1 MKGWNCLRSWQFSS
15 VCYEGFAPVSHSVI
29 RRAARSANP
38 ATRGNIESAEMTN
51 TDRKERK
58 KTMKRTMRHT
68 LSITAGAAVL
78 GAAQAA
84 SAQTEIE
91 FWHAFTGRLGDLV
104 AEQVETF
111 NSSQSDY
118 VVSASHKGNY
128 SETLNAGIAAFR
140 AGEQPH
146 ILMVFEVGTATMMA
160 AKGAIRPIY
169 QVMVDAG
176 ADFDQTAYI
185 GSVKGYYTSPDGNML
200 SLPFN
205 SSTPVLWV
213 NRDKLKEAGIDP
225 DTDLS
230 TWEQVGAVLDEL
242 KEAGVD
248 CPLTTA
254 WQSWIHLE
262 NFSAYHD
269 VPFATKGNGF
279 DGTDTELAFNGPA
292 QVAHISA
299 MGEWARDGKFF
310 YAGRRNEGGAN
321 FRAGECALFTESSAG
336 YAGIKANA
344 EFDFAVRPLPYWK
357 ALTDEPQN
365 TIIGGASLWVMEGHE
380 DEEYKGVAAYLNFL
394 SSTDIQAKWHQD
406 TGYLPITSAAGD
418 RTREM
423 GFYETNPGTDIAV
436 IQMTAREPTANSK
449 GLRLGSFDQIRGIID
464 EELEAV
470 WSGDKDAQAAL
481 DSGVERGNVLLRRFE
496 RTAR

>member
-1 MKGWNCLRSWQFSS
+1 MQK
-15 VCYEGFAPVSHSVI
+15 
-29 RRAARSANP
+29 SA
-38 ATRGNIESAEMTN
+38 
-51 TDRKERK
+51 
-58 KTMKRTMRHT
+58 
-68 LSITAGAAVL
+68 L
-78 GAAQAA
+78 GALLAATTALSPLAA
-84 SAQTEIE
+84 SAQTEIQ
-91 FWHAFTGRLGDLV
+91 FWHAFTGRLGELV
-104 AEQVETF
+104 AEQVATF
-111 NSSQSDY
+111 NESQSDY
-118 VVSASHKGNY
+118 TVNATHKGNY

-146 ILMVFEVGTATMMA
+146 ILMVFEVGTATMMG
-160 AKGAIRPIY
+160 AKGAIKPVY
-169 QVMVDAG
+169 EVMEDAG
-176 ADFDQTAYI
+176 AEFDPDAYI
-185 GSVKGYYTSPDGNML
+185 GSVKGYYTTTDGRML

-213 NRDKLKEAGIDP
+213 NRDALEGAGIDP

-230 TWEQVGAVLDEL
+230 TWQNVDAVLDQL
-242 KEAGVD
+242 AEAGHS

-269 VPFATKGNGF
+269 VPFATKDNGF
-279 DGTDTELAFNGPA
+279 AGLDTELAFNGPVQVQHIA
-292 QVAHISA
+292 Q
-299 MGEWARDGKFF
+299 MGEWADEGKFI

-336 YAGIKANA
+336 YAGIKSEAQ
-344 EFDFAVRPLPYWK
+344 FDFDVRPLPYWDGVEG
-357 ALTDEPQN
+357 APQN

-380 DEEYKGVAAYLNFL
+380 AAEYEAAAAFLNFL
-394 SSTDIQAKWHQD
+394 SSPEIQSKWHQD

-418 RTREM
+418 LTRAQ
-423 GFYETNPGTDIAV
+423 GFYEENPGTDVAV
-436 IQMTAREPTANSK
+436 KQMTAKAPTANSK

-481 DSGVERGNVLLRRFE
+481 DSAVERGNQLLRRFE
-496 RTAR
+496 RASN